1 MSGWW
6 WFVQLEGEILFSVYE
21 RKLHLTFKPFC
32 IKLFITLIGFAFC
45 KSYWKSTSIKVIIT
59 MVMIIII
66 QDLGTFCAENWIINK
81 NSLPILPEYCLP
93 PTPILGKIMDLLNE
107 VRFLHA
113 ISETNFMHQV
123 FLTIL
128 HLRVAEIQFNSDL
141 SGAK

>member
-1 MSGWW
+1 MSNCRAEGWGW
-6 WFVQLEGEILFSVYE
+6 GRVKKLFS
-21 RKLHLTFKPFC
+21 
-32 IKLFITLIGFAFC
+32 
-45 KSYWKSTSIKVIIT
+45 
-59 MVMIIII
+59 
-66 QDLGTFCAENWIINK
+66 K

-107 VRFLHA
+107 VRLLHA

-128 HLRVAEIQFNSDL
+128 HLRVPEIQFNSDL